1 MNMMKWILVLY
12 GITAIAFGVYVFGIG
27 LWGLIKKRP
36 LVFAAR
42 QLMWFMLAVYLPIT
56 IQSFVPLFE
65 SWGRRVG
72 FFVVLPV
79 FQIAMMILLVFVFWR
94 QMTGYMIFG
103 VSDETF
109 RDALLAALNKLNLP
123 FQETISKIRLTA
135 VGADMQAAVAAWM
148 GTAQIRI
155 KQREYVRYTKEIAD
169 AMDQYYIDNPV
180 KVNNL
185 AFIVYLLLGILLI
198 LFVLALAIYGM
209 MFLFRF

>member
-1 MNMMKWILVLY
+1 
-12 GITAIAFGVYVFGIG
+12 
-27 LWGLIKKRP
+27 
-36 LVFAAR
+36 
-42 QLMWFMLAVYLPIT
+42 
-56 IQSFVPLFE
+56 
-65 SWGRRVG
+65 
-72 FFVVLPV
+72 
-79 FQIAMMILLVFVFWR
+79 
-94 QMTGYMIFG
+94 
-103 VSDETF
+103 
-109 RDALLAALNKLNLP
+109 
-123 FQETISKIRLTA
+123 
-135 VGADMQAAVAAWM
+135 M